1 MSVLEL
7 LRAEDPAIAAE
18 ARYLELR
25 RKYSQ
30 VRRIGGHRI
39 GAHHDGGGLHASP
52 NPAFAVLAP
61 FVGAAMAARRRGTVP
76 PTINS
81 HR

>member
-1 MSVLEL
+1 MSVLEI

-30 VRRIGGHRI
+30 VRRIGGH
-39 GAHHDGGGLHASP
+39 HDGGGLHAAP

-61 FVGAAMAARRRGTVP
+61 FVGAAMAARGRGT
-76 PTINS
+76 TGASSAINT
-81 HR
+81 RR

>member
-30 VRRIGGHRI
+30 VRRMGLPRN
-39 GAHHDGGGLHASP
+39 GGLEAAP
-52 NPAFAVLAP
+52 NPAYAVLAP
-61 FVGAAMAARRRGTVP
+61 FVTSAMAARRRGSSGLSASAT
-76 PTINS
+76 
-81 HR
+81 RR